1 VINLSANNGVL
12 TANQDNTFTFTPDAN
27 FNGIVTLN
35 YDVSDGKGGI
45 INATNSLNLVPVN
58 DAPEAVVPVD
68 SNQTGTEGQ
77 AFSYALPDDAF
88 IDLDGDV
95 LNYTATL
102 ADGSTLPTWLSF
114 DAATQTFSGTPSF
127 DDAGTLSIKVM
138 ASDGQASAEQSV

>member
-1 VINLSANNGVL
+1 MVKPVQNKVFNLVIDDVNRAPILTSTPAVLADGAEDQAYTIKLSDLLKGYSDADGDTLSVINLSANNGVL

-77 AFSYALPDDAF
+77 AFSYALPMMP
-88 IDLDGDV
+88 L
-95 LNYTATL
+95 LT
-102 ADGSTLPTWLSF
+102 
-114 DAATQTFSGTPSF
+114 
-127 DDAGTLSIKVM
+127 
-138 ASDGQASAEQSV
+138 